1 MATRPSRPKSA
12 AASAAPASLSARPHA
27 RAPFGFVFLFL
38 LLVATFVFATFF
50 VVSQTAREQMV
61 RREALE
67 NSQHVLTRV
76 DALQVQVNVLSGQV
90 AALSGM
96 PETSTST
103 STTLP
108 TAQDAR

>member
-1 MATRPSRPKSA
+1 MATRPSRSKPA
-12 AASAAPASLSARPHA
+12 TATASSVSLSARPHA
-27 RAPFGFVFLFL
+27 RAPFGFIFLFL

-61 RREALE
+61 RQEALE
-67 NSQHVLTRV
+67 NSQHVLMRV

-96 PETSTST
+96 PETVTS
-103 STTLP
+103 STLP
-108 TAQDAR
+108 SAETVR